1 MFHVKEHNMISNATL
16 NVAIG
21 LLFSWTLLSLM
32 TIQIQ
37 EWINARLDKRARD
50 LEDAI
55 SEMLANANIT
65 AQFYDHP
72 VIRGLTAKKR
82 KQPSRVP
89 TWFYTYPIA
98 RGFVQEKRRLPS
110 YISSQ
115 NFSAALFDILLIAGT
130 ESSLIQQGLY
140 KLRDDLERDKKT
152 PGDQAVIDLLDLLA
166 DLARSAAATEAGTAI
181 TNINLELLK
190 RNIEQLTKQHPQ
202 YQPFIDTLLD
212 ESERLKTEIDEV
224 LKRQRPE
231 RKRDSA
237 LAHLRRG
244 IAALS
249 VLSPEL
255 SQTLSSLLL
264 NVEEYATPYDPPF
277 GLARKNV
284 EMWFQDAMD
293 RVSGVFK
300 RYSQYMALFIGFIVA
315 VLFNVDSI
323 NLTLYLWREPSIRQ
337 VLQQQAAN
345 FEIPQEEL
353 QANPQEALQNFRNQ
367 FVGLDLP
374 VGWFITRTV
383 ENAFVDPSC
392 QLIPTEN
399 QVFGIPVLGA
409 PLCLSPSQSSNQ
421 TNFFL
426 KLMGIF
432 ITAIAVRQ
440 GALLWFDILQWIA
453 NPRATGPRPAEKESK

>member
-1 MFHVKEHNMISNATL
+1 MISNATL

-21 LLFSWTLLSLM
+21 LLFAWSILSLA

-37 EWINARLDKRARD
+37 EWINTRLNKRARD

-55 SEMLANANIT
+55 SEMLANANLK

-98 RGFVQEKRRLPS
+98 RGFVQEKRRIPS

-115 NFSAALFDILLIAGT
+115 HFSAALFDLVLMAGT

-140 KLRDDLERDKKT
+140 KIRDDLEKDKKT
-152 PGDQAVIDLLDLLA
+152 PRDRAVIDLLDLLA

-181 TNINLELLK
+181 TNVTPDLLK
-190 RNIEQLTKQHPQ
+190 RNVEQFAGQ
-202 YQPFIDTLLD
+202 YPEYKPTIDALLD
-212 ESERLKTEIDEV
+212 EAERLKAEIDQI
-224 LKRQRPE
+224 LKKQRPV
-231 RKRDSA
+231 RKDDSA
-237 LAHLRRG
+237 LADVRRG

-284 EMWFQDAMD
+284 EMWFEDTMD

-300 RYSQYMALFIGFIVA
+300 RYSQYMALIIGFMLA
-315 VLFNVDSI
+315 LLFNVDSLG
-323 NLTLYLWREPSIRQ
+323 LTLYLWREPSIRQ
-337 VLQQQAAN
+337 VLQQQAAS
-345 FEIPQEEL
+345 FQIPQEQLEV
-353 QANPQEALQNFRNQ
+353 NPQEAMQSFRDQ

-374 VGWFITRTV
+374 VGWFIARTV
-383 ENAFVDPSC
+383 DNSFVDANC
-392 QLIPTEN
+392 QLFPAEN
-399 QVFGIPVLGA
+399 QVFGIPVPGA
-409 PLCLSPSQSSNQ
+409 PLCISPSQSNNQ
-421 TNFFL
+421 TNISL
-426 KLMGIF
+426 KLLGF
-432 ITAIAVRQ
+432 LITAVAVRQ
-440 GALLWFDILQWIA
+440 SALFWFDVLKRVA